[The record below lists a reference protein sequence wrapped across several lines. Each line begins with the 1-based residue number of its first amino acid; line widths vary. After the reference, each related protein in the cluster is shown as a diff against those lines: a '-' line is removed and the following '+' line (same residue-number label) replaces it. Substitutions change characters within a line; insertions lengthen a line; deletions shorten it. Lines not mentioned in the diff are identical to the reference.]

1 MSLKTYW
8 LSLHYLVIDFL
19 FSTDQFLLKKVKKMK
34 NKSKEKCKRVHKVI
48 KNVRNRLYCCIYLF
62 VGIFTTV
69 FCIVDMILTINQ
81 ETNKLFLSLT
91 SALESDGT
99 SVNKNNRWIVLPKQ
113 LGTSITFHGKEIY
126 RKSILGK
133 SSLKFSPFGKE
144 KAFSSRSLCLR
155 SEAFGENKGS

>member
-8 LSLHYLVIDFL
+8 LSLHYFVIDFL

-34 NKSKEKCKRVHKVI
+34 NKSKEKCKRVHKEI
-48 KNVRNRLYCCIYLF
+48 NNVRNRLYCCIYLF

-69 FCIVDMILTINQ
+69 FCILDMILTINQ

-144 KAFSSRSLCLR
+144 KSFFLTKFMS
-155 SEAFGENKGS
+155 